1 MFELFFG
8 FVIICI
14 VINIVGCCAGF
25 ASYSDILYYPQMN
38 RLDQRGI
45 EKCLKGITPFEM
57 SGYDTA

>member
-8 FVIICI
+8 FVIICT

-38 RLDQRGI
+38 QLDESQRVT
-45 EKCLKGITPFEM
+45 EKGLKSVM
-57 SGYDTA
+57 SEYDTA

>member
-38 RLDQRGI
+38 QLDESQRVT
-45 EKCLKGITPFEM
+45 EKGLKSVM
-57 SGYDTA
+57 SEYDTA